1 MTGPGV
7 LGGAAALTA
16 GIAVGAWPVR
26 GAAARLRVRV
36 LAAEAVPLDLPPE
49 PTRTGNCAGRLAAAV
64 AAGGGTAMFVG
75 LPWGLLLGLV
85 VAVVAVVVLG
95 RLEPARVRHRRQ
107 RITADMPIAVDL
119 LAACLRSG
127 SAPVA
132 AVDAVAQAI
141 AGPVGEA
148 LGGVVAMLRLG
159 GDPVDCWATLCRE
172 PALAPLGRTV
182 GRATASGAPLADAL
196 EHLAGDCR
204 ERRRAEAEA
213 AAKRVGVRAAAP
225 LGLCFLPAFV
235 LLGVV
240 PIAAGIAQG
249 VDLW

>member
-1 MTGPGV
+1 MTGPGA
-7 LGGAAALTA
+7 LGAVAALTA
-16 GIAVGAWPVR
+16 GAAVGAWPVR
-26 GAAARLRVRV
+26 GAAARLRVRA
-36 LAAEAVPLDLPPE
+36 LDADAAARDRQ
-49 PTRTGNCAGRLAAAV
+49 TGTGRTGAGRLVAAV
-64 AAGGGTAMFVG
+64 AAGCGAAMVAG
-75 LPWGLLLGLV
+75 LPWGVPLGLV
-85 VAVVAVVVLG
+85 VAVVAGAVLG
-95 RLEPARVRHRRQ
+95 RLEPAHVRRRRQ
-107 RITADMPIAVDL
+107 RLAADLPIAVDL

-132 AVDAVAQAI
+132 ALDAVRQAI
-141 AGPVGEA
+141 GGPVGEA
-148 LGGVVAMLRLG
+148 LGGVVAMQRLG
-159 GDPVDCWATLCRE
+159 GDPVDCWSSLAGD
-172 PALAPLGRTV
+172 PALAPLARTAS
-182 GRATASGAPLADAL
+182 RAMTSGAPLSDAL
-196 EHLAGDCR
+196 EHLAADCR

>member
-7 LGGAAALTA
+7 LGGVAALTA
-16 GIAVGAWPVR
+16 GAAVGAWPVR

-36 LAAEAVPLDLPPE
+36 LATAIPRDLPPE
-49 PTRTGNCAGRLAAAV
+49 PNRTSAGAARLAAAV
-64 AAGGGTAMFVG
+64 AAGGGSAMLVG
-75 LPWGLLLGLV
+75 LPWGLGVGLI
-85 VAVVAVVVLG
+85 VAVVAGVVLG
-95 RLEPARVRHRRQ
+95 RLEPVRVRQRRQ
-107 RITADMPIAVDL
+107 RIAADLPIAVDL

-127 SAPVA
+127 SAPVS
-132 AVDAVAQAI
+132 AVDAVGQAV

-159 GDPVDCWATLCRE
+159 GDPVDCWVTLCRE

-182 GRATASGAPLADAL
+182 GRATASGAPLADVL

-204 ERRRAEAEA
+204 ERRRSDAEA

>member
-1 MTGPGV
+1 MNGPG
-7 LGGAAALTA
+7 LFGALAAMSAGAAV
-16 GIAVGAWPVR
+16 GIWPLR
-26 GAAARLRVRV
+26 GAAARLRVHV
-36 LAAEAVPLDLPPE
+36 LYGAAVPPDRRSAAG
-49 PTRTGNCAGRLAAAV
+49 PTGVSRLAAAV
-64 AAGGGTAMFVG
+64 AAGCGAAVVAG
-75 LPWGLLLGLV
+75 LPWGVPLGLV
-85 VAVVAVVVLG
+85 VGVVASVVLG
-95 RLEPARVRHRRQ
+95 RLEPAHVRRRRQ
-107 RITADMPIAVDL
+107 RLASDLPIAVDL

-127 SAPVA
+127 GAPVA
-132 AVDAVAQAI
+132 AVDAVRHAI
-141 AGPVGEA
+141 GGPVGEA

-159 GDPVDCWATLCRE
+159 GDPVDCWATLSRE
-172 PALAPLGRTV
+172 AALAPLGRTA
-182 GRATASGAPLADAL
+182 GRAMASGAPLSDAL
-196 EHLAGDCR
+196 EHLAADCR

>member
-1 MTGPGV
+1 MSGPGV

-16 GIAVGAWPVR
+16 GVAVGLWPVR

-36 LAAEAVPLDLPPE
+36 LGGGAVPRDRPE
-49 PTRTGNCAGRLAAAV
+49 AAPRTGTGRLV
-64 AAGGGTAMFVG
+64 AALAAGAGTAMVAG
-75 LPWGLLLGLV
+75 LPWGVPLGIV
-85 VAVVAVVVLG
+85 VAVVAGVVLG
-95 RLEPARVRHRRQ
+95 RLEPAHVRRRRQ
-107 RITADMPIAVDL
+107 RIAADLPIAVDL

-132 AVDAVAQAI
+132 AVAAVRQAV

-159 GDPVDCWATLCRE
+159 GDPVDCWASLSRE
-172 PALAPLGRTV
+172 AALAPLARTA
-182 GRATASGAPLADAL
+182 GRAMASGAPLADAL
-196 EHLAGDCR
+196 EHLAADCR
-204 ERRRAEAEA
+204 ERRRADAEAE
-213 AAKRVGVRAAAP
+213 AKRVGVRAAAP